1 MVTGWAIR
9 GGRYCLR
16 RNILHDFCT
25 AFFGRGLHVSPN
37 GFFALYSP
45 REKWAISH
53 NWGQRDGMMLHCC
66 CQEEMGTTYI
76 FRMQSHKTL
85 HDDVV
90 VVLWCIQD
98 CIFTLLLLRPT
109 TAMIHTSSSPA
120 IMLSLTEPIISF
132 PSSSSSSF
140 SLFSYCLLLSTRGR
154 DFTK

>member
-1 MVTGWAIR
+1 M
-9 GGRYCLR
+9 
-16 RNILHDFCT
+16 
-25 AFFGRGLHVSPN
+25 SPN

-45 REKWAISH
+45 SEKWAISH

-98 CIFTLLLLRPT
+98 CMYIHPPPPPPYHSDDTLFFLPCHYVV
-109 TAMIHTSSSPA
+109 I
-120 IMLSLTEPIISF
+120 
-132 PSSSSSSF
+132 
-140 SLFSYCLLLSTRGR
+140 
-154 DFTK
+154 D